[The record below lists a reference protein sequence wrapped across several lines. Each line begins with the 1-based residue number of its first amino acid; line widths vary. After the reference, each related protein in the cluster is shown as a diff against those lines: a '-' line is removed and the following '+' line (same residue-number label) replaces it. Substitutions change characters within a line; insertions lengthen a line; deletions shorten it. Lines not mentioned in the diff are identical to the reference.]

1 MNTFPSRL
9 DVPGALSGLGLVE
22 RLVLVAFIT
31 TLLLHPLSTW
41 LRGYVN
47 WEIINP
53 ATNQLGW
60 YWASLQDWLLSW
72 VWPSAF
78 LSMWA
83 MKQNSVRAW
92 LMMVALCVFERAG
105 PEPFFQGSLTSE
117 EQWLLALGSWYQ
129 ACLLDAITAALAV
142 AVVRR
147 RFLMIF
153 IVHIT
158 ALRIFV

>member
-1 MNTFPSRL
+1 MDTFPSRL
-9 DVPGALSGLGLVE
+9 DDTGSLSGLGLIE

-31 TLLLHPLSTW
+31 TLLLQPVSTW
-41 LRGYVN
+41 LQDFVN

-53 ATNQLGW
+53 ATNHLAW
-60 YWASLQDWLLSW
+60 YWASFQDWLLSW
-72 VWPSAF
+72 VWPAAF

-83 MKQNSVRAW
+83 IKQYSVPAW
-92 LMMVALCVFERAG
+92 IVMVALCVFERGG

-153 IVHIT
+153 VIHIT
-158 ALRIFV
+158 ALRIFI